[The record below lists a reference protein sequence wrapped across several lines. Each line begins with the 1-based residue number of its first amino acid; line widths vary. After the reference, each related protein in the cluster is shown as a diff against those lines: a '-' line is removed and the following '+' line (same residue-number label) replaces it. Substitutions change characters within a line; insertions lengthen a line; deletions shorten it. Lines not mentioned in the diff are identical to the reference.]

1 MKSLFLLH
9 LKEELCEQQGH
20 IVKYLFRAKIKGAT
34 AALGVE
40 LMIVT

>member
-9 LKEELCEQQGH
+9 LEELCEQQGH

-40 LMIVT
+40 LMSVT